1 MAGWLNPNPPR
12 RPVVRYQGAKNR
24 IAPWIISFF
33 PDHKIYCEPFGGSAG
48 VLMQKKRSATE
59 VYNDL
64 SSELFTIFKV
74 LRDKEK
80 AEELKRLLYLTP
92 WSLEEYLEAHEHEEN
107 ETDIERARKG
117 IVRSFMGSGVGSL
130 HRSHCG
136 FLAKID
142 NESFVCNQS
151 AAWQTYREAIPD
163 FTERLQGVIIDNRDA
178 MRVIEV
184 YDRHETLFYVDPP
197 YVLDTWR
204 KTDKKCYATIMDNE
218 AHKRL
223 LKLLKEVKGC
233 VILSGYDSDEYNESL
248 KGWIKQKKT
257 TLNQLNQ
264 YRSECI
270 WISPRAWN
278 ALRSRKLSLL

>member
-33 PDHKIYCEPFGGSAG
+33 PDHKIYVEPYGGSAG
-48 VLMQKKRSATE
+48 VLMQKKRSNTE

-92 WSLEEYLEAHEHEEN
+92 WSWEEYLEAHEHEGD

-117 IVRSFMGSGVGSL
+117 IVRSFMGTGTGSL
-130 HRSHCG
+130 HCSHCG
-136 FLAKID
+136 FFTRTNSKTLTCD
-142 NESFVCNQS
+142 
-151 AAWQTYREAIPD
+151 AAMAWLTYRDAIPA
-163 FTERLQGVIIDNRDA
+163 FAERLQGVIIEHRDA
-178 MRVIEV
+178 LRVIEI
-184 YDRHETLFYVDPP
+184 YDSEETLFYIDPP
-197 YVLDTWR
+197 YVAETWHS
-204 KTDKKCYATIMDNE
+204 TDMNCYAGKIDDAGHEN
-218 AHKRL
+218 L
-223 LKLLKEVKGC
+223 LDILQNVKGY
-233 VILSGYDSDEYNESL
+233 VILSGYDSDMYNERL

-270 WISPRAWN
+270 WINPRAWN